1 MSDNINK
8 IKTEVKT
15 SNFDITLKEKNGEF
29 YSKGYIAT
37 THPDRAYDS
46 SIDVVGDILSKQ
58 VLEQI
63 ADYINNGIASIK
75 GVGSTRTVSLQHDWV
90 KERNPDL
97 EPAGMACPPVTVKQL
112 DDGHYAVEAE
122 THHNKK
128 HPKFDDILYKVKH
141 GYYPGYSIEYEPG
154 EYQIIQKDGQR
165 FRFLKTITNFVGY
178 AFASA
183 RKIANPM
190 ALLTGYGYKEIEQIA
205 KEDSIMETKKE
216 EEIEINPVD
225 EVQNQET
232 NEEIQSDEQP
242 EVIQD
247 KVEEIE
253 SDVLVE
259 EEKDVKEEVKETNV
273 NLKETEIKE
282 IISNYVKKA
291 LDSEPVQ
298 GKVLK
303 TKEEDTME
311 NITIKEL
318 NTALKEGADSFNAV
332 VLGNDLINKAL
343 TSMKEGVKYEL
354 KSNLNVKVAG
364 KGLKIVG
371 GLKEI
376 HVKAP
381 PLDSAT
387 NTSSYTQQPV
397 EFADLFMPG
406 ILDTFNNRT
415 DYHGFLRKEQHIG
428 GTVHQ
433 WKMITN
439 RDPESNDTF
448 VDFDDVSVKKNYAS
462 KENYQTPIKIA
473 RRGIS
478 VADTTLR
485 YSSASLGDLFQRE
498 VEIQMNELMVDV
510 ERALFAEKADGD
522 DNAPLGLE
530 AVADSTGNSTIY
542 GKSRT
547 TANRLKTASLTGTLV
562 TVSGVLTE
570 DALRNGYDLL
580 EVEGSRKEDLAII
593 TNPVGRARLFNLL
606 DGQRRFADVEAT
618 FGFNRMMVPSHDG
631 VPIIISPFCTST
643 VHTADSAKTCYY
655 IIDSNAAKIV
665 VAMAPQ
671 LISLAKVG
679 AGTEAY
685 LEYHFAHVYEQ
696 PRRIHMIDD
705 VRAS

>member
-1 MSDNINK
+1 MENK
-8 IKTEVKT
+8 EEKETIESAPEEEV
-15 SNFDITLKEKNGEF
+15 
-29 YSKGYIAT
+29 
-37 THPDRAYDS
+37 
-46 SIDVVGDILSKQ
+46 Q
-58 VLEQI
+58 EQ
-63 ADYINNGIASIK
+63 
-75 GVGSTRTVSLQHDWV
+75 
-90 KERNPDL
+90 
-97 EPAGMACPPVTVKQL
+97 
-112 DDGHYAVEAE
+112 
-122 THHNKK
+122 
-128 HPKFDDILYKVKH
+128 
-141 GYYPGYSIEYEPG
+141 
-154 EYQIIQKDGQR
+154 
-165 FRFLKTITNFVGY
+165 
-178 AFASA
+178 
-183 RKIANPM
+183 
-190 ALLTGYGYKEIEQIA
+190 
-205 KEDSIMETKKE
+205 KEDIKVEDTIVEKS
-216 EEIEINPVD
+216 V
-225 EVQNQET
+225 
-232 NEEIQSDEQP
+232 
-242 EVIQD
+242 
-247 KVEEIE
+247 VEEIK
-253 SDVLVE
+253 SDDTVE
-259 EEKDVKEEVKETNV
+259 EVSEPVDDKVIEPEVKETKV

-282 IISNYVKKA
+282 LISNYVKKA

-311 NITIKEL
+311 GITIKEL
-318 NTALKEGADSFNAV
+318 NTALKEGVDSYEAV
-332 VLGNDLINKAL
+332 VQGNDLINKAL
-343 TSMKEGVKYEL
+343 ASMKEGVKYEL
-354 KSNLNVKVAG
+354 KSNLNVRVAG
-364 KGLKIVG
+364 KGLKIIG

-376 HVKAP
+376 QVKAP

-415 DYHGFLRKEQHIG
+415 DLHGFLRKEQHIG

-462 KENYQTPIKIA
+462 KENYQSPIKIA

-510 ERALFAEKADGD
+510 EKALFTEQADGD
-522 DNAPLGLE
+522 GNKPLGLE
-530 AVADSTGNSTIY
+530 AVADSTGNATIY

-547 TANRLKTASLTGTLV
+547 TANRLKTSALTGTLV
-562 TVSGVLTE
+562 TQAGVLTE
-570 DALRNGYDLL
+570 DALRNGFDLL
-580 EVEGSRKEDLAII
+580 ETEGSRKEDLAII
-593 TNPVGRARLFNLL
+593 TNPLGRSRLFNLL
-606 DGQRRFADVEAT
+606 DGQRRFPDVEAT

-643 VHTADSAKTCYY
+643 VHTADNSKTCYY
-655 IIDSNAAKIV
+655 IIDTNADKIV

-685 LEYHFAHVYEQ
+685 LEYHFAHIYEQ